1 MVRPFRAALARC
13 RDERGVALLATMLAI
28 ALMTLIVVDFTSS
41 SALGYHSAA
50 NQANEIRAEFLAR
63 SGVNVGLALLAQ
75 DARQQVQQGPQ
86 ANGNSNGVPF
96 DALTSVWAMPF
107 PPIPVGGGTA
117 SLLIQDEARKFNINK
132 IINYTRRP
140 NGQSAP
146 LGQSGSIGQATADQG
161 QNGMPGGQG
170 PDGLPVGQLDPI
182 AVQQFT
188 RLLVLLNISPGIVP
202 AVIDW
207 LDRDSIDT
215 PNGGAEADYYLTLI
229 PPYEPRN
236 GPMPTIG
243 DLRMIKGV
251 DDATFQRL
259 KNYLT
264 VVPEPTVNA
273 NTASPEVLACLEP
286 ELAENPRMVA
296 EIIQARS
303 VRPFT
308 SITDVTNLP
317 GVNALAGKLGK
328 DLTTR
333 SNYFTIAGMGTF
345 AGARKIV
352 ISVFRRNGNGTANLV
367 SWQED

>member
-1 MVRPFRAALARC
+1 MVMRFRDTLIRC

-75 DARQQVQQGPQ
+75 DARQQVQQSAQ

-96 DALTSVWAMPF
+96 DALSSVWAMPF

-117 SLLIQDEARKFNINK
+117 SLLIVDEARKFNINK

-140 NGQSAP
+140 NGQAPP
-146 LGQSGSIGQATADQG
+146 LGQSGSIGQATAEQG
-161 QNGMPGGQG
+161 Q
-170 PDGLPVGQLDPI
+170 DGLPPGQLDPI
-182 AVQQFT
+182 AVQQLT

-202 AVIDW
+202 AIIDW
-207 LDRDSIDT
+207 LDRDSVDT
-215 PNGGAEADYYLTLI
+215 PNGGAEADYYLKLI

-264 VVPEPTVNA
+264 VVPEPQVNA
-273 NTASPEVLACLEP
+273 NTASPEVLTCLEP

-303 VRPFT
+303 ARPFT
-308 SITDVTNLP
+308 NITDVTNLP
-317 GVNALAGKLGK
+317 GVNTLAGKLGK
-328 DLTTR
+328 DLTTK

-352 ISVFRRNGNGTANLV
+352 ISVFHRNGNGTANLV